1 MLIARSAIYDGTIFS
16 KLQSKDYAPVAQ
28 LDRVLVSET
37 KGHRFESCR
46 ARQLLKPPKE
56 VVLVI
61 EVILSVMPNKKKLS
75 MEIREVEVSK
85 EPLELYKIL
94 KFEGMVSSGGEA
106 KSVIS
111 EGQVLVNGKVE
122 TRKRKQIVS
131 GDIIEFGEEKIRIQL
146 K

>member
-1 MLIARSAIYDGTIFS
+1 LERSDGG
-16 KLQSKDYAPVAQ
+16 L
-28 LDRVLVSET
+28 
-37 KGHRFESCR
+37 
-46 ARQLLKPPKE
+46 
-56 VVLVI
+56 I
-61 EVILSVMPNKKKLS
+61 EVTYKDVGHNPVGRAKFKKVYIG
-75 MEIREVEVSK
+75 MREVEISK

-111 EGQVLVNGKVE
+111 DGQVLVNGKIE

-131 GDIIEFGEEKIRIQL
+131 GDIVEFGEEEIRIQL